1 MLNKLSLWLTL
12 LPMLFMSSCSS
23 TVSEPTSPTKAFKYG
38 VIYTSNL
45 DSKSEIVL
53 LSENWEVSKKISLNV
68 GGLGSGLQK
77 ATIHKNKLYVRV
89 LGASSNSD
97 RQILEFDLDSASIRY
112 LKAENFPV
120 ALEVDNDFLYVVHN
134 SGADEG
140 VLAQVDIKKNVII
153 KKIKLKGV
161 LREIT
166 ISNDHLYV
174 MGDHIQSGGQT
185 IHEVSK
191 SLDKIKAIKNQYTAF
206 PIDSAIIGNELLI
219 MNNAKADSSGP
230 VDAYTVLNIKTHN
243 LSLLKLTEVAPHQ
256 IFDVGRNFIITHYS
270 FPRNSGTKV
279 TVIDKQT
286 KRQKSYSLE
295 NNLYQSMI
303 KNNKFYSVGTPKGER
318 GIPRNV
324 YEYDL
329 ENFKLLRVHELTK
342 QKDMVI
348 SNIFA
353 K

>member
-1 MLNKLSLWLTL
+1 
-12 LPMLFMSSCSS
+12 
-23 TVSEPTSPTKAFKYG
+23 
-38 VIYTSNL
+38 
-45 DSKSEIVL
+45 
-53 LSENWEVSKKISLNV
+53 
-68 GGLGSGLQK
+68 
-77 ATIHKNKLYVRV
+77 
-89 LGASSNSD
+89 
-97 RQILEFDLDSASIRY
+97 
-112 LKAENFPV
+112 
-120 ALEVDNDFLYVVHN
+120 
-134 SGADEG
+134 
-140 VLAQVDIKKNVII
+140 
-153 KKIKLKGV
+153 
-161 LREIT
+161 
-166 ISNDHLYV
+166 

-191 SLDKIKAIKNQYTAF
+191 NLDKIKVIKNEHTAF
-206 PIDSAIIGNELLI
+206 PMDSAVIGNELLI
-219 MNNAKADSSGP
+219 MNNAKANPTGQ

-243 LSLLKLTEVAPHQ
+243 LSLVKLSEIAPHQ
-256 IFDVGRNFIITHYS
+256 IFDVGKNFIITHYS
-270 FPRNSGTKV
+270 FSRNSGTKV

-295 NNLYQSMI
+295 NNLYHSMI

-318 GIPRNV
+318 GISRNV

>member
-161 LREIT
+161 LR
-166 ISNDHLYV
+166 
-174 MGDHIQSGGQT
+174 
-185 IHEVSK
+185 
-191 SLDKIKAIKNQYTAF
+191 
-206 PIDSAIIGNELLI
+206 
-219 MNNAKADSSGP
+219 
-230 VDAYTVLNIKTHN
+230 
-243 LSLLKLTEVAPHQ
+243 
-256 IFDVGRNFIITHYS
+256 
-270 FPRNSGTKV
+270 
-279 TVIDKQT
+279 
-286 KRQKSYSLE
+286 
-295 NNLYQSMI
+295 
-303 KNNKFYSVGTPKGER
+303 
-318 GIPRNV
+318 
-324 YEYDL
+324 
-329 ENFKLLRVHELTK
+329 
-342 QKDMVI
+342 
-348 SNIFA
+348 
-353 K
+353 